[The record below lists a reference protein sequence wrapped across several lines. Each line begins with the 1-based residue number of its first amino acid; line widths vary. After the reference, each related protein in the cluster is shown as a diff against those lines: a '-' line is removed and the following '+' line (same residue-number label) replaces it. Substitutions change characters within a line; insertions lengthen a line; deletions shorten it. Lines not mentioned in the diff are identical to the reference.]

1 MIIHEY
7 GEIILCKNISF
18 EDKQIDMEL
27 GHPGIVLLPT
37 SENEEDIYC
46 LYMTTDI
53 ERANREDKKYVKLST
68 KVAKKSY
75 INIQQIVKR
84 INVKNAPMN
93 RLDDDEFR
101 DLLQMFYNYQV
112 NLEPKK
118 QEFLEIKSKIET
130 LLEILE
136 LNKEF
141 NITNTISIKEIDALA
156 DLTKVESKIKRKM
169 FYGAFLSITGDI
181 NNQNLEGK
189 LFSNGKDRI
198 YFKNILK
205 AYNMIKCLN
214 FDKIDFNNPNN
225 DIRQIYLK
233 LRNENH
239 LINVSTLFKDVS
251 TLFSI
256 TDKDVKIEKLVG
268 DFLDFEQK
276 RETAE
281 IKAKT
286 EKIARKKSERA
297 KNISQERNKRIEE
310 KNKRYEEKY
319 GKFDW

>member
-1 MIIHEY
+1 MTIHEY
-7 GEIILCKNISF
+7 GEIVLCNNISF
-18 EDKQIDMEL
+18 EDKQIDIES

-46 LYMTTDI
+46 LYMTTDK
-53 ERANREDKKYVKLST
+53 ERADREDEKYVKIST
-68 KVAKKSY
+68 KVARKSY

-84 INVKNAPMN
+84 MNVKDASKN

-101 DLLQMFYNYQV
+101 ELLQIFYNYQV

-130 LLEILE
+130 LLEILK
-136 LNKEF
+136 LNEEF
-141 NITNTISIKEIDALA
+141 NITSTISRKEIDALA
-156 DLTKVESKIKRKM
+156 TLAKVESKIKRKM

-181 NNQNLEGK
+181 DNQNLEEK
-189 LFSNGKDRI
+189 LFSSGKDRI
-198 YFKNILK
+198 YFKNIVK
-205 AYNMIKCLN
+205 TYNMLNCLN
-214 FDKIDFNNPNN
+214 LDRIDFNNPNN
-225 DIRQIYLK
+225 DIRQMYFK

-239 LINVSTLFKDVS
+239 LTNVSTLFRDVS

-256 TDKDVKIEKLVG
+256 TNKNVKIEKLIG

-276 RETAE
+276 REIAE

-297 KNISQERNKRIEE
+297 KNISQKRNKRIEE
-310 KNKRYEEKY
+310 KNKRYEEIY

>member
-1 MIIHEY
+1 MTIHEY
-7 GEIILCKNISF
+7 GEIVLCNNISF
-18 EDKQIDMEL
+18 EDKQIDIES

-46 LYMTTDI
+46 LYMTTDK
-53 ERANREDKKYVKLST
+53 ERADREDEKYVKIST
-68 KVAKKSY
+68 KVARKSY

-84 INVKNAPMN
+84 MNVKDASKN

-101 DLLQMFYNYQV
+101 ELLQIFYNYQV

-130 LLEILE
+130 LLEILK
-136 LNKEF
+136 LNEEF
-141 NITNTISIKEIDALA
+141 NITSTISRKEIDALA
-156 DLTKVESKIKRKM
+156 TLAKVESKIKRKM

-181 NNQNLEGK
+181 DNQNLEEK
-189 LFSNGKDRI
+189 LFSSGKDRI
-198 YFKNILK
+198 YFKNIVK
-205 AYNMIKCLN
+205 TYNMLNCLN
-214 FDKIDFNNPNN
+214 LDRIDFNNPNN
-225 DIRQIYLK
+225 DIRQMYFK

-239 LINVSTLFKDVS
+239 LTNVSTLFRDVS

-256 TDKDVKIEKLVG
+256 TNKNVKIEKLIG

-276 RETAE
+276 REIAE

-286 EKIARKKSERA
+286 EKIARKNQKE
-297 KNISQERNKRIEE
+297 QRIFHKKEIKE
-310 KNKRYEEKY
+310 
-319 GKFDW
+319 